1 MASTIISWLLSVMPI
16 TRFFNKF
23 TNLRSISIVKGFL
36 PTPWIMHLVFVLFI
50 VLNYFICF
58 IQFLIFSRS
67 IEYFLEVT
75 CILVLIVLFV
85 IFNFSLMVKVLF
97 FISRFILTFF
107 RSIFFHWAFFIKFL
121 FIYLNPSIYNY
132 KIKFYLFILSF

>member
-1 MASTIISWLLSVMPI
+1 MYLIIIIYMASTIISWLLSVMPI

-23 TNLRSISIVKGFL
+23 TNLRSISIIKGFL

-67 IEYFLEVT
+67 IEYFLEET
-75 CILVLIVLFV
+75 CILVLIVSFV

-107 RSIFFHWAFFIKFL
+107 P
-121 FIYLNPSIYNY
+121 IYLLPLSILHQ
-132 KIKFYLFILSF
+132 ISLYLFKSFHI